1 MSCFFDIVRN
11 DKEII
16 DIYNRIN
23 EYEIKEGGRAHH
35 DFNHVINVSKT
46 VKQIL
51 KELNYKKDFI
61 DEAQVAAILHDI
73 GCLNGK
79 EGHEIR
85 SFEYSKEYLK
95 RKNIKLKNEEM
106 ILEAIK
112 NHRNGF
118 DTDNIITLALI
129 FSDKLDIK
137 KTRITP
143 EGCKIIGNRQFK
155 YINDINLK
163 IDDES
168 LNVYFMC
175 DNQLDLK
182 ELEEYYFTAKVFN
195 AIESFS
201 NRMKLKPNVFIN
213 NEKWT
218 SFYKKDK
225 TERR

>member
-1 MSCFFDIVRN
+1 MSCFYNIVRN
-11 DKEII
+11 DEEIL

-23 EYEIKEGGRAHH
+23 EYEIGEGERAHH

-51 KELNYKKDFI
+51 EALNYEEDFI
-61 DEAQVAAILHDI
+61 DEAQVAAVLHDT
-73 GCLNGK
+73 GCVKGK
-79 EGHEIR
+79 EEHEIR
-85 SFEYSKEYLK
+85 SFEYAKEYLK
-95 RKNIKLKNEEM
+95 RKNMKLKNTEM

-118 DTDNIITLALI
+118 DTDNIVTLALI
-129 FSDKLDIK
+129 FGDKLDIK

-143 EGCKIIGNRQFK
+143 EGCKVIGNRQFQ

-163 IDDES
+163 IDNES
-168 LNVYFMC
+168 LNVYFIC
-175 DNQLDLK
+175 DNQIDLK
-182 ELEEYYFTAKVFN
+182 ELEEYYFTSKVFK

-201 NRMKLKPNVFIN
+201 DRMKLKPDVFIN

-218 SFYKKDK
+218 AFYKK
-225 TERR
+225 

>member
-1 MSCFFDIVRN
+1 MSNFYDIVSN
-11 DKEII
+11 DKDIL

-23 EYEIKEGGRAHH
+23 KYEIEEGQRAYHN
-35 DFNHVINVSKT
+35 FNHVINVSKT

-51 KELNYKKDFI
+51 EALNYEEDFI
-61 DEAQVAAILHDI
+61 DEAQVAAVLHDT
-73 GCLNGK
+73 GCVKGK
-79 EGHEIR
+79 AEHEIR
-85 SFEYSKEYLK
+85 GFEYAREYLK
-95 RKNIKLKNEEM
+95 RKNMKLKNTEM

-118 DTDNIITLALI
+118 DTDNIVTLALI
-129 FSDKLDIK
+129 FGDKLDIK

-143 EGCKIIGNRQFK
+143 EGCKVIGNRQFQ

-168 LNVYFMC
+168 LNVYFIC
-175 DNQLDLK
+175 DNQIDLE
-182 ELEEYYFTAKVFN
+182 ELEEYYFTSKVFK

-201 NRMKLKPNVFIN
+201 DRMKLKPDVFIN

-218 SFYKKDK
+218 AFYKK
-225 TERR
+225 